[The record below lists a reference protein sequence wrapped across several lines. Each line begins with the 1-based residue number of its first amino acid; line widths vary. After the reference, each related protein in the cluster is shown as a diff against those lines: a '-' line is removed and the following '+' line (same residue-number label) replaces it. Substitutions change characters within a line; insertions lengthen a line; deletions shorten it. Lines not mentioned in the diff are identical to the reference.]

1 MKRTITA
8 GKLLTCLMFALAL
21 SFSAFA
27 QNLSGQLSG
36 TVLDQTGAVIP
47 SATVILTNANTGDIR
62 RTVSNSDGVFAFAS
76 VPTGEYKVSIE
87 ASGFAKWER
96 TGIRVSAGDR
106 RTITDI
112 ALGAS
117 GVAGSVDV
125 SAAVD
130 LAPTDNGEKSLTLT
144 NKQITN
150 LSLVGRNAAEL
161 IKALPGFT
169 PVTGLDN
176 KPGYNGEAVGIN
188 GNGDG
193 GSQSPIGKF
202 SANGTRA
209 ETLDIVADGAH
220 VSDPGCNCATPINPN
235 PDMIEEFKVSTSNFG
250 ADVSKGPVVINFIS
264 KGGGKEFHGSA
275 YSYFR
280 NYRLNAN
287 DWSFNNNKLKR
298 PENAYAFP
306 GGNFG
311 GPVLLPFTNFNKNR
325 DKLFFFVGFEYMKQ
339 RLDTGIIR
347 SRVPTAA
354 MRNGDFSDTAL
365 MSKFLDSQVNAIPAG
380 NAKNGLSGVI
390 SGGKI
395 AANGIDPVG
404 RAMMNLLP
412 LPTLSTP
419 DADGFNYVQALTLNQ
434 NMKQTLTRVDYNVS
448 ESTKFYARY
457 NLQTEVQPFPIG
469 LWWRNG
475 GQVPYPTATIAPN
488 RSDSISASL
497 TKVFTPTLTNEFVFG
512 YSFIDFPNQ
521 FEDSTKVSKKAL
533 NIPFPGLF
541 KNGLDQ
547 IPSISLAWGAGAQLI
562 NPGGFDP
569 ILFATKHLTNFS
581 DNLTKVAGT
590 HTLKFGGYYEHI
602 INNQPGNDWSNG
614 FAVFST
620 WTDTNS
626 SGNAMADLLLGRV
639 HDYQESTKN
648 VLRNIAFNTFEAY
661 ASDNWKVNR
670 RLTLDIGARFYHLGK
685 WYDRQGNGFAV
696 FDASKFNAAK
706 PVDAATGVPSGVLFN
721 KIDSSIPLSGAPTKA
736 LFAAP
741 RLGFAFD
748 VFGNGKTVL
757 RGGFGRSYFHDAQ
770 LTAGLDIAGG
780 LRRVGS
786 TGATTFTA
794 VNNPNPATAIN
805 NRYPT
810 EAAARAAADLVNS
823 FDVLDR
829 NDDKQ
834 PYVDSYSLTIQQ
846 RLPGKLNLEVAYVGN
861 KSKDQLFQRNQNLVP
876 LNTAG
881 CRTAALAGQNCDAFR
896 PFKGFGTVNMINHIA
911 YQNYNSMQ
919 AVLTRQVGRINFLAS
934 YTFSKAL
941 GLRNGGNQG
950 AQADQLDLRANNYGI
965 LGYDRTHGFN
975 IAYTIELPKFAKDLI
990 GTDNKVAAAVLD
1002 GWMLSGISQ
1011 VASGYPLQASNVNF
1025 RMSGDLK
1032 QCIDLANCKEQ
1043 PAGTADTYRA
1053 GNGKLYLNSDLKTL
1067 YNPGNVG
1074 TVLGTTDTSAQPT
1087 LTCDPSQ
1094 GLSKNQFANLNCFTP
1109 PPAGQK
1115 GVYVFP
1121 YMKGPAYNSQDL
1133 TLAKVFAISESKK
1146 LQFRISSNNIFN
1158 HPLRSLQDNN
1168 LNLQFETDNPVSAT
1182 PKFVPNQFT
1191 KDNFGRWTG
1200 LKFGRRIITLGA
1212 KFTF

>member
-1 MKRTITA
+1 MKKALHQTVRQTLC
-8 GKLLTCLMFALAL
+8 LLFALGLTGA
-21 SFSAFA
+21 SFTVFA
-27 QNLSGQLSG
+27 QTLTGQLSG
-36 TVLDQTGAVIP
+36 VIADQTGAVIP
-47 SATVILTNANTGDIR
+47 NANVTLTNQLSGDIR
-62 RTVSNSDGVFAFAS
+62 RTVSNSEGLFAFAS
-76 VPTGEYKVSIE
+76 VPTGEYTVFIE
-87 ASGFAKWER
+87 AQGFAKWER
-96 TGIRVSAGDR
+96 SGIRISAGDR
-106 RTITDI
+106 RSIADI
-112 ALGAS
+112 VLGATA
-117 GVAGSVDV
+117 VAGSVDV
-125 SAAVD
+125 TASSD
-130 LAPTDNGEKSLTLT
+130 QIAPVDNGSKELTLS

-150 LSLVGRNAAEL
+150 LSLVGRNAGEL

-176 KPGYNGEAVGIN
+176 KPGFNGEAIGIN

-193 GSQSPIGKF
+193 GKQSPIGNF

-209 ETLDIVADGAH
+209 EALDIVADGAH
-220 VSDPGCNCATPINPN
+220 ISDPGCNCATPINPN

-280 NYRLNAN
+280 NYRFNAN
-287 DWSFNNNKLKR
+287 DWSFNANRLKR

-311 GPVLLPFTNFNKNR
+311 GPVLIPGTGFNKNR

-347 SRVPTAA
+347 SRVPTEA
-354 MRNGDFSDTAL
+354 MRNGDFSNTAL
-365 MSKFLDSQVNAIPAG
+365 ISAFKDGQVNTQPAG
-380 NAKNGLSGVI
+380 SSTNNLGSVI
-390 SGGKI
+390 TGGRI
-395 AANGIDPVG
+395 AASAIDPVG

-419 DADGFNYVQALTLNQ
+419 DADGFNYVQALTLDQ
-434 NMKQTLTRVDYNVS
+434 NMKQTLTRIDYNIS

-469 LWWRNG
+469 LWWRNS
-475 GQVPYPTATIAPN
+475 GQVPYPTETIAPN
-488 RSDSISASL
+488 RSDSVSASL
-497 TKVFTPTLTNEFVFG
+497 TQIFTPTLTNEVVFG

-521 FEDSTKVSKKAL
+521 FKDPKKISKSAL

-541 KNGLDQ
+541 KNGLEQ

-569 ILFATKHLTNFS
+569 ILFATKHLMNVS
-581 DNLTKVAGT
+581 DNLTKVTGT
-590 HTLKFGGYYEHI
+590 HTLKFGGYYEHV

-620 WTDTNS
+620 WHNQT

-639 HDYQESTKN
+639 GDYQESTKN
-648 VLRNIAFNTFEAY
+648 VLRNIAFNTFEFY
-661 ASDNWKVNR
+661 GSDNWKVNR
-670 RLTLDIGARFYHLGK
+670 RLTLDLGARFYHLGK

-696 FDASKFNAAK
+696 WVPSRFNATN
-706 PVDAATGVPSGVLFN
+706 PVDRTTGVPSGILFN
-721 KIDSSIPLSGAPTKA
+721 KIDSSIPLSGAPTKP

-741 RLGFAFD
+741 RLGFAYD
-748 VFGNGKTVL
+748 LFGNGKTVL
-757 RGGFGRSYFHDAQ
+757 RGGFGRSYFHDPQ
-770 LTAGLDIAGG
+770 LTDGLDISGG

-786 TGATTFTA
+786 TGSTTFS
-794 VNNPNPATAIN
+794 AIN
-805 NRYPT
+805 ARYPN

-823 FDVLDR
+823 FDVLDP

-834 PYVDSYSLTIQQ
+834 PYVDSYSFTIQQ

-861 KSKDQLFQRNQNLVP
+861 RSQDQLFRRNQNLVP
-876 LNTAG
+876 FNDTG
-881 CRTAALAGQNCDAFR
+881 CRNAALAGANNCDNFR
-896 PFKGFGTVNMINHIA
+896 PFKGFGQVRMANHIA

-919 AVLTRQVGRINFLAS
+919 SILSRQVGRINFLAS

-941 GLRNGGNQG
+941 GIRNGGNQG
-950 AQADQLDLRANNYGI
+950 AQADQLDLRGNNYGI
-965 LGYDRTHGFN
+965 LGYDRTHAFN
-975 IAYTIELPKFAKDLI
+975 VAYTIELPKFAKDLMN
-990 GTDNKVAAAVLD
+990 TDNKFASAVLD
-1002 GWMLSGISQ
+1002 GWLLSGISQ
-1011 VASGYPLQASNVNF
+1011 FASGFPLQASNVNF
-1025 RMSGDLK
+1025 RLSGAL
-1032 QCIDLANCKEQ
+1032 EQ
-1043 PAGTADTYRA
+1043 TCAFAKNNPATAALCAGKADTD
-1053 GNGKLYLNSDLKTL
+1053 KVTI
-1067 YNPGNVG
+1067 YNPGNVAS
-1074 TVLGTTDTSAQPT
+1074 VLGTTDTSAQPT
-1087 LTCDPSQ
+1087 LTCDPRK
-1094 GLSKNQFANLNCFTP
+1094 GLSDNQYANLNCFA
-1109 PPAGQK
+1109 PPAPGQR

-1121 YMKGPAYNSQDL
+1121 YLKGPAYNSQDL
-1133 TLAKVFAISESKK
+1133 TLAKSFTFTETKK
-1146 LQFRISSNNIFN
+1146 LQVRMSANNIFN

-1168 LNLQFETDNPVSAT
+1168 LNLQFTTDNPNSAT
-1182 PKFVPNQFT
+1182 PKLVPNQFT

-1200 LKFGRRIITLGA
+1200 LKFGRRILTMGV